1 MDNLRIFLLM
11 GLLTHKLI
19 WEILKRKKHS
29 QVDQQKLHVDLKKRI
44 IKFGKL
50 SFLILLIIQT
60 LFLNVLPI
68 SNHTAFMKFIGT
80 GFYLIGLIVAITGRI
95 QLGDNWIDL
104 EDYQIL
110 KGQSVV
116 SKGIYRYIRHPIYTG
131 DLLLLFGL
139 ELALNSWLV
148 LVVFFILFYVIKQIS
163 HEETL
168 LLKKLSGYKE
178 YRQNTKMMIPF
189 VF

>member
-11 GLLTHKLI
+11 GLIVHKLV
-19 WEILKRKKHS
+19 WEILKRSKHS
-29 QVDQQKLHVDLKKRI
+29 QGEQQKPDVVLKKRI
-44 IKFGKL
+44 IKLGKL
-50 SFLILLIIQT
+50 IFLMLLVIQT
-60 LFLNVLPI
+60 LSLNVLPI
-68 SNHTAFMKFIGT
+68 SNDSVLMKFIGT
-80 GFYLIGLIVAITGRI
+80 AFYLIGLTVAITGRI
-95 QLGDNWIDL
+95 QLGNNWVDL

-110 KGQSVV
+110 EGQSVV

-148 LVVFFILFYVIKQIS
+148 LVVFFILFYVIMQIS

-168 LLKKLSGYKE
+168 LLKKLSGYEE

>member
-1 MDNLRIFLLM
+1 
-11 GLLTHKLI
+11 
-19 WEILKRKKHS
+19 
-29 QVDQQKLHVDLKKRI
+29 
-44 IKFGKL
+44 
-50 SFLILLIIQT
+50 
-60 LFLNVLPI
+60 
-68 SNHTAFMKFIGT
+68 
-80 GFYLIGLIVAITGRI
+80 
-95 QLGDNWIDL
+95 L